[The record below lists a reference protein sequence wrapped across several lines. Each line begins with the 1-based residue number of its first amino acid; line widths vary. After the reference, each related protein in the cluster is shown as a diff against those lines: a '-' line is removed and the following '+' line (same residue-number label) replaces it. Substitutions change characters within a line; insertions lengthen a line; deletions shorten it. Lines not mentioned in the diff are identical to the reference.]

1 MGACPDYLENCC
13 CDEDGNDWAFKVG
26 PIVNDPKDE
35 EKKEKDKLSNN
46 STGVAKEYS
55 ERDLD
60 SDISKTSS
68 FNSSNEDHFE
78 INIRYGHQEIKFK
91 VKKKY
96 TVSKVI
102 TKFIEAENPQDVQ
115 GRLMQE
121 GVPLKFT
128 KTLGE
133 LGISENDTLDLV

>member
-1 MGACPDYLENCC
+1 MGDICENCF
-13 CDEDGNDWAFKVG
+13 E
-26 PIVNDPKDE
+26 IR
-35 EKKEKDKLSNN
+35 KKEKIDLKVSPFKVIKTKEKNEIDNLAENL
-46 STGVAKEYS
+46 TGVTKEYS
-55 ERDLD
+55 ANELNSD
-60 SDISKTSS
+60 SSKTSS

-78 INIRYGHQEIKFK
+78 IIIRYGHQEKKFK

-102 TKFIEAENPQDVQ
+102 TKFIDLEKPQEVQ
-115 GRLMQE
+115 GRLMLE
-121 GVPLKFT
+121 GVPLELI

>member
-1 MGACPDYLENCC
+1 MGDICDICENCLL
-13 CDEDGNDWAFKVG
+13 DGKKGNIDFKVSK
-26 PIVNDPKDE
+26 IKVIK
-35 EKKEKDKLSNN
+35 KKEKNEIDDLADNL
-46 STGVAKEYS
+46 TGVTKEYS
-55 ERDLD
+55 ANELNSD
-60 SDISKTSS
+60 SSKTSS

-78 INIRYGHQEIKFK
+78 IIIRYGHQEKKFK

-102 TKFIEAENPQDVQ
+102 TKFIDLEKPKEVQ
-115 GRLMQE
+115 GRLMLE
-121 GVPLKFT
+121 GVPLEFT